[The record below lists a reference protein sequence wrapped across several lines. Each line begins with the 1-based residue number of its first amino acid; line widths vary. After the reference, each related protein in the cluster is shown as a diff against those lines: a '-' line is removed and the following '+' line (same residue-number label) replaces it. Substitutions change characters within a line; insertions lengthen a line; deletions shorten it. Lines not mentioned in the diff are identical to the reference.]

1 MRLPSLLSKSGPAI
15 FALGLIL
22 VTIAGLVTFPRIAPD
37 IFFSWD
43 SATYVTNAQEYFADG
58 TLTGLIASY
67 SQSFGNLAYTLNF
80 NLLPEARLAY
90 IGGELHPVVMYLVA
104 SALFFSAT
112 YCMSLALGFERLASL
127 ISGLVVVLLTMP
139 VTSPAK
145 FSEMYW
151 WHSPYAIPLVYQFAV
166 LLVTVRFVG
175 RLGTLGNL
183 VAVAALIVETLWII
197 IGGAKGGMFVLLG
210 AGLFSIALVTS
221 AGSERELRWK
231 ILAGLVVL
239 LFLFLPGTLDYIR
252 GLYAYSATM
261 LLFSGTQAP
270 GITDPAGL
278 LQALFPSPGL
288 EHVKAAG
295 SVWVNYILGYP
306 LTILSGIGLIWTV
319 ACPPTRRA
327 RHLAIALI
335 ASIPFLVLFAYGM
348 TIGNAIYPLVVIF
361 AVVGALAVTRWFWH
375 RLNFRLFANQFGLCG
390 AASPQGVENSAIR
403 RLLIVTVVLVALSVT
418 LLARL
423 TQRPPLGFRYPPTH
437 PPLID
442 LLTANIR
449 FRSGDS
455 FRGRYINMSF
465 TKPLETGKIAKDSS
479 LAYALMVSAVENA
492 IKFGNDLTMQGP
504 RFYDIPVAVEGN
516 RMSTPMSALFQ
527 NFLLVN
533 EGQIERIDYRT
544 VTRFVPRIFQLLGIR
559 YVLSHQS
566 LGGESVRTAEL
577 QQLPDATALYEI
589 ADSNVGQYSPTSI
602 ALISDWRAALERLAE
617 PNFDGRASAL
627 VHDDWM
633 GETLPLSPGKGEI
646 VRTAA
651 GYRVVARS
659 AGTSLLILPFE
670 FSKCLL
676 IKQLQGVARI
686 GRADFFLTGM
696 LFEKQAEAEIRF
708 RFGPFEN
715 SGCRLADAADIRAMN
730 VDAESLAE
738 FRARYPGRF
747 QFEGVF

>member
-1 MRLPSLLSKSGPAI
+1 LAQLISKSGPAI
-15 FALGLIL
+15 FALGLII
-22 VTIAGLVTFPRIAPD
+22 VTIAGLVTFPRIAPE

-43 SATYVTNAQEYFADG
+43 SATYATNAHEYFADG

-104 SALFFSAT
+104 SAVFFSAT
-112 YCMSLALGFERLASL
+112 YCMSVAVGFERLASL

-183 VAVAALIVETLWII
+183 LAIAALIVETLWII
-197 IGGAKGGMFVLLG
+197 IAGAKGGMFVLLG

-221 AGSERELRWK
+221 AGSARELRWK
-231 ILAGLVVL
+231 ILAAFGVL
-239 LFLFLPGTLDYIR
+239 LFVSLPGTLDYIR

-261 LLFSGTQAP
+261 LLFSGPQAP
-270 GITDPAGL
+270 AMADPAGL

-295 SVWVNYILGYP
+295 SVWASYILGYP

-319 ACPPTRRA
+319 ACPPTRSA

-335 ASIPFLVLFAYGM
+335 ASMPFLVLFAYGM
-348 TIGNAIYPLVVIF
+348 TIGNAIYPLFVIF
-361 AVVGALAVTRWFWH
+361 AVVGSFAAVRWF
-375 RLNFRLFANQFGLCG
+375 RRVLDVRLFAGQRSYGG
-390 AASPQGVENSAIR
+390 AGASRSKNALRCAPMVA
-403 RLLIVTVVLVALSVT
+403 VVLVALGIT
-418 LLARL
+418 LLAGM
-423 TQRPPLGFRYPPTH
+423 TQKAPIGFRYPPSH
-437 PPLID
+437 PPLIE
-442 LLTANIR
+442 LLSANIR
-449 FRSGDS
+449 FRAGDT
-455 FRGRYINMSF
+455 FRGRYLNMSF
-465 TKPLETGKIAKDSS
+465 TQPLETGKIPNDSS

-504 RFYDIPVAVEGN
+504 RFYDIPVAMEGN

-533 EGQIERIDYRT
+533 RGEIERIDYRT
-544 VTRFVPRIFQLLGIR
+544 ITRFVPRIFQLLGIR
-559 YVLSHQS
+559 YVLSHHV
-566 LGGESVRTAEL
+566 LADESAGRVEL
-577 QQLPDATALYEI
+577 PQLPDATALYEI

-602 ALISDWRAALERLAE
+602 TLISDWRAALERLAE
-617 PNFDGRASAL
+617 PNFDGRISAL
-627 VHDDWM
+627 VHDEWA
-633 GETLPLSPGKGEI
+633 GETLLLSPGKSEI
-646 VRTAA
+646 VRTAG
-651 GYRVVARS
+651 GYRVIARS

-670 FSKCLL
+670 FSRCLL

-696 LFEKQAEAEIRF
+696 FFEKQAEAEIRF

-738 FRARYPGRF
+738 FRAKHPGRF
-747 QFEGVF
+747 RFEGIF